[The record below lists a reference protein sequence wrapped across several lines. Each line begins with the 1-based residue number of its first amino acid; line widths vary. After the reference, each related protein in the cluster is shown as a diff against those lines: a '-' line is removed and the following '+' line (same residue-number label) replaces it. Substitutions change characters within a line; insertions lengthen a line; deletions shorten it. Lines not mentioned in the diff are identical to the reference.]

1 MKKTII
7 EFDTFRSVA
16 SSSRPQNIRNKAATT
31 LQKSQVLHE
40 NYKDKSPVYKITK
53 GINNITQIFSTK
65 TCHMV
70 NFCITGRIQLNI
82 NTRKHKTGTKNR

>member
-1 MKKTII
+1 MILSALWPVQADLK
-7 EFDTFRSVA
+7 
-16 SSSRPQNIRNKAATT
+16 NIRNKAATT